1 MNADLPTAVI
11 VIAHGSRRQAAN
23 EDARWIAARLAESS
37 DYKPIEVAYL
47 ELAAPDIRTAA
58 LTCVTQGARRV
69 LLLPYFLSAGRHVVE
84 DLRKVCTE
92 LSQTYPGVAFELCP
106 PLGLHPLM
114 LQIVRDRLQERLPRV

>member
-1 MNADLPTAVI
+1 MSTHPPTAVI

-23 EDARWIAARLAESS
+23 EDARWIASRLAECS
-37 DYKPIEVAYL
+37 DYTTIEVAYL

-58 LTCVTQGARRV
+58 HTCVTQGAQCV

-84 DLRKVCTE
+84 DLRNICVE
-92 LSQTYPGVAFELCP
+92 LSQTYPGIAFELCP

-114 LQIVRDRLQERLPRV
+114 LQIVRDRLQERLPCV

>member
-1 MNADLPTAVI
+1 MTADSSTAVI

-23 EDARWIAARLAESS
+23 EDARWIAARLAECS
-37 DYKPIEVAYL
+37 DYTPIEVAYL

-58 LTCVTQGARRV
+58 HTCVTHGAERV

-84 DLRKVCTE
+84 DLRNVCTE